1 MSKNQKAAED
11 ATVTCPICGRDSPTG
26 SARCANCYTDLAGG
40 KASGPDDAKTG
51 KAPEDAPDLN
61 DLLSVPGVGT
71 VKAEVLKEAGYTN
84 LKDLEDARV
93 EDLASIKGIGEKLA
107 TKIIEGAR
115 AVSRGEAHGLADW
128 LSGED
133 EGLSDWLSGE
143 EQAVQPEPAAATEA
157 DVHYSDSLARWL
169 SGKEEDL
176 NSWLEEPVTA
186 PKTAVIETH
195 PQELLEKESELIQLR
210 ETLKEKLR
218 LLETGEFDP
227 QATIEEL
234 ARTKVELESER
245 STRMELEE
253 ELNNVKRGSIAV
265 IKFIKGQ
272 KGTAAE
278 SDNLADRLASE
289 MALREN
295 LELKIMELE
304 GVLAALREKVEGAT
318 AELPPDIQELK
329 RLENALTERQAM
341 MDAFEKQLESKEEV
355 LKDGIVG
362 IAQGSRAGSEA
373 QDHIIQQVEEFSK
386 KEQEYLDRVHDLEA
400 KLSAAELDFKQRV
413 EMAKLTSAPSR
424 ELDAEVTR
432 KLEGAQRTER
442 TLALRE
448 QEAAK
453 LREELTV
460 RDDDMRK
467 LKEPLAYKEAEMLR
481 REEDLMYREKL
492 LQEELRNVTQQK
504 AELTSTDEL
513 TLKRRLEDLQGQVT
527 QKEEEVRS
535 KEKYLSAKEEEL
547 RAREQ
552 GLIGDEIEKRETD
565 RMLEIKQEKVKTGT
579 TRLDDLL
586 LGGIP
591 FGSNVMIY
599 GPPFAGKEV
608 LVDTFVAEGLK
619 KGIPAMWIIT
629 EKSPKE
635 IREEMV
641 FVVPGYEEYE
651 KRGLV
656 RYIDSYSRSMGDE
669 SQDPYTDYVESPTD
683 YESVQKAVEKVAKEF
698 KKDHEYYRVA
708 FRSISTMIAYLD
720 PNTAFRFLSPIA
732 GRRKRDRAVGMY
744 TIEKGVHGDQEI
756 QMLGSLMDGMIE
768 FKIENLNTF
777 LSIKGIC
784 DVQSRA
790 FIRYS
795 STKSN
800 VSIGS
805 FSLDHIR

>member
-11 ATVTCPICGRDSPTG
+11 ATVTCPICGRDSPAG

-304 GVLAALREKVEGAT
+304 GVLVALREKVEGAT

-341 MDAFEKQLESKEEV
+341 HGRLREAARVQ
-355 LKDGIVG
+355 GG
-362 IAQGSRAGSEA
+362 GAQGRHRQHRPGLQGRLGGAGPHHTAGRGVLEEGAGIPGPRPRPGGEAVSGRARL
-373 QDHIIQQVEEFSK
+373 Q
-386 KEQEYLDRVHDLEA
+386 
-400 KLSAAELDFKQRV
+400 AEGRDGRSC
-413 EMAKLTSAPSR
+413 TSAPSR

-432 KLEGAQRTER
+432 KLEEAQRLER

-448 QEAAK
+448 QEVEK
-453 LREELTV
+453 LREELT
-460 RDDDMRK
+460 DH
-467 LKEPLAYKEAEMLR
+467 
-481 REEDLMYREKL
+481 
-492 LQEELRNVTQQK
+492 
-504 AELTSTDEL
+504 
-513 TLKRRLEDLQGQVT
+513 
-527 QKEEEVRS
+527 
-535 KEKYLSAKEEEL
+535 
-547 RAREQ
+547 
-552 GLIGDEIEKRETD
+552 
-565 RMLEIKQEKVKTGT
+565 GT
-579 TRLDDLL
+579 MT
-586 LGGIP
+586 
-591 FGSNVMIY
+591 
-599 GPPFAGKEV
+599 
-608 LVDTFVAEGLK
+608 
-619 KGIPAMWIIT
+619 
-629 EKSPKE
+629 
-635 IREEMV
+635 
-641 FVVPGYEEYE
+641 
-651 KRGLV
+651 
-656 RYIDSYSRSMGDE
+656 
-669 SQDPYTDYVESPTD
+669 
-683 YESVQKAVEKVAKEF
+683 
-698 KKDHEYYRVA
+698 
-708 FRSISTMIAYLD
+708 
-720 PNTAFRFLSPIA
+720 
-732 GRRKRDRAVGMY
+732 
-744 TIEKGVHGDQEI
+744 
-756 QMLGSLMDGMIE
+756 
-768 FKIENLNTF
+768 
-777 LSIKGIC
+777 
-784 DVQSRA
+784 
-790 FIRYS
+790 
-795 STKSN
+795 
-800 VSIGS
+800 
-805 FSLDHIR
+805 